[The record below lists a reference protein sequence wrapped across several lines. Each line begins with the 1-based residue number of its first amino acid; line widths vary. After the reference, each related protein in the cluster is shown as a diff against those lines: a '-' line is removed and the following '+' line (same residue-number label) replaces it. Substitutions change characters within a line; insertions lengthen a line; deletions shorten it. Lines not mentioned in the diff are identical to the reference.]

1 MRVLRL
7 FYVSERGRDSEME
20 KDCQYK
26 DLLCHRTVDG
36 DKFVQRDTP
45 I

>member
-20 KDCQYK
+20 KE
-26 DLLCHRTVDG
+26 LSI
-36 DKFVQRDTP
+36 QRLALPSDS
-45 I
+45 